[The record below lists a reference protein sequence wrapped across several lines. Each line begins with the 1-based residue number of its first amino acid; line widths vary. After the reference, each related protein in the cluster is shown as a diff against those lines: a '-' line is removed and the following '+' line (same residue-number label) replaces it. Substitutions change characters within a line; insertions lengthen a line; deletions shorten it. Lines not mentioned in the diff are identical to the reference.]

1 MACFGTLRFSK
12 MQVPFLSF
20 RWYHWIILRHFFH
33 TLLIF
38 DRLLIFIRCKDNFRC
53 FELTLVS
60 FTMSGGPCYHT
71 FMRVLYLLQL
81 PTIIISILNR
91 SLHALQYIFSEI
103 STYFY
108 YFQRVTMSYYQTLK
122 QRNILKFY
130 GNKW

>member
-1 MACFGTLRFSK
+1 
-12 MQVPFLSF
+12 
-20 RWYHWIILRHFFH
+20 
-33 TLLIF
+33 
-38 DRLLIFIRCKDNFRC
+38 
-53 FELTLVS
+53 
-60 FTMSGGPCYHT
+60 MSGGPCYHT
-71 FMRVLYLLQL
+71 FMRVLYRLQL